1 MSIVYDISDINTILN
16 NGFTYKLDKKV
27 IDIIQQISDQVGS
40 PEYIKTPQFSKSK
53 CDKKM
58 YRDMSWGKIKDF
70 KKTEFAKKSNEDIQI
85 DNIRKYLN
93 KITDKTYD
101 NLIIKIINDLEAVEN
116 IENSDKIYN
125 NIGESIFNIAS
136 TNIFFSELYAKLYK
150 DLMNK
155 FIFMKEIFKHNY
167 DKFSDIYKNIEYCD
181 AQIDYDKYCENNKT
195 NDKRK
200 ALSMFYI
207 NLMKL
212 GVITKNS
219 IIELILEIQ
228 EYLFD
233 KIDIEANIPVVHE
246 LSEVLFIF
254 ITNSVENLKDETK
267 WSKIYNNVEQ
277 VSHMKAREKVGLT
290 NKSIF
295 KHMDIID
302 NIKTKLN

>member
-1 MSIVYDISDINTILN
+1 MSIIYDISVIDIILN
-16 NGFTYKLDKKV
+16 NGFTYKLDNKV
-27 IDIIQQISDQVGS
+27 IDIIKQISCEVGA
-40 PEYIKTPQFSKSK
+40 PEYIKTPQFSKNK
-53 CDKKM
+53 CDKKI
-58 YRDMSWGKIKDF
+58 YKNASWEKIKDF
-70 KKTEFAKKSNEDIQI
+70 KKTEFVKKSEQDMQI

-101 NLIIKIINDLEAVEN
+101 NLIIKIINDLEALEK
-116 IENSDKIYN
+116 IENSDEIYN

-155 FIFMKEIFKHNY
+155 FVFMKEIFKKNY
-167 DKFSDIYKNIEYCD
+167 EKFSDIYKNIEYCD
-181 AQIDYDKYCENNKT
+181 AQIDYDKFCENNKT

-254 ITNSVENLKDETK
+254 ITNSVENLKDQKE

-277 VSHMKAREKVGLT
+277 VSNMKPIEKVGLT

>member
-1 MSIVYDISDINTILN
+1 
-16 NGFTYKLDKKV
+16 
-27 IDIIQQISDQVGS
+27 
-40 PEYIKTPQFSKSK
+40 
-53 CDKKM
+53 
-58 YRDMSWGKIKDF
+58 
-70 KKTEFAKKSNEDIQI
+70 
-85 DNIRKYLN
+85 
-93 KITDKTYD
+93 
-101 NLIIKIINDLEAVEN
+101 
-116 IENSDKIYN
+116 
-125 NIGESIFNIAS
+125 
-136 TNIFFSELYAKLYK
+136 
-150 DLMNK
+150 
-155 FIFMKEIFKHNY
+155 MKEIFKHNY

-200 ALSMFYI
+200 ALGMFYI

-233 KIDIEANIPVVHE
+233 KIDIEANIHVLQE
-246 LSEVLFIF
+246 YLQVLFIF
-254 ITNSVENLKDETK
+254 ITNSVENLKDEKK

>member
-1 MSIVYDISDINTILN
+1 MSFIYDISDIDRISN
-16 NGFTYKLDKKV
+16 NGFTYKLDKTV
-27 IDIIQQISDQVGS
+27 MDIIQQISSEVGS
-40 PEYIKTPQFSKSK
+40 PEYIKTPQFSKGK
-53 CDKKM
+53 CDKKN
-58 YRDMSWGKIKDF
+58 YRNPSWDKIKDF
-70 KKTEFAKKSNEDIQI
+70 KKTEFVKKTDEDIQI

-101 NLIIKIINDLEAVEN
+101 NLMIKILKDLEGLEK
-116 IENSDKIYN
+116 IENSDEIYN
-125 NIGESIFNIAS
+125 KIGESIFNIAS
-136 TNIFFSELYAKLYK
+136 TNIFFSELYAKLYN

-155 FIFMKEIFKHNY
+155 YAFMKEIFKQNY
-167 DKFSDIYKNIEYCD
+167 EKFSDIYKNIEYCD
-181 AQIDYDKYCENNKT
+181 AQQDYDKFCENNKT
-195 NDKRK
+195 NDKRR

-212 GVITKNS
+212 GVISKNS

-228 EYLFD
+228 EYLVD
-233 KIDIEANIPVVHE
+233 KIDIEANIPVVNE

-254 ITNSVENLKDETK
+254 VTNSVENLKREQC
-267 WSKIYNNVEQ
+267 WCKIYNNVEQ
-277 VSHMKAREKVGLT
+277 ISNMKPREKVGVT